1 MPTPV
6 AAHRPKR
13 ITAIVPYFGYARSD
27 RRDSRRGPIAAS
39 LVAELMQAAGIGHVT
54 LVDVHAAQIEGFF
67 RVPVDHLT
75 AIPSLCDVLR
85 GRLPA
90 DTVVV
95 SPDAGRVQS
104 ATEYA
109 QRLGLPLAVMHKR
122 RGSGHETTVT
132 HVVGDVGDRP
142 CLIIDDMIS
151 TGGTIVESANAL
163 REAGSRSEF
172 IVSATHGVFVDGA
185 CTRMADAGVKRV
197 IVTDSVTEPE
207 RRCPNAEVV
216 SIAPLLAGKH
226 PTPLLQSA
234 YRLTNVAGTCVAAA
248 SPLARAMTNA
258 STFIPQEEARRCREI
273 RTTNSEKRTR
283 IKVRVTALAKE
294 RRRSRIDRIASD
306 RSRQVVTVFVRR
318 RAWGDHS
325 RSRRRTARAPVHSR

>member
-1 MPTPV
+1 MDGIVLFGGSGTAALTAAVARELGIRVGDRRVERFPDGEISVVLDEPVRGLDVFVLLPTSPSV
-6 AAHRPKR
+6 NDHLMELLIFADACRRASAER

-95 SPDAGRVQS
+95 SPDSGRVQS

-132 HVVGDVGDRP
+132 HVVGDVRDRP

-172 IVSATHGVFVDGA
+172 IVSATHGVFVDDA

-197 IVTDSVTEPE
+197 IVTDSVAEPE
-207 RRCPNAEVV
+207 RRCPAAEVV
-216 SIAPLLAGKH
+216 SIAPLLAE
-226 PTPLLQSA
+226 SI
-234 YRLTNVAGTCVAAA
+234 RLRFS
-248 SPLARAMTNA
+248 SP
-258 STFIPQEEARRCREI
+258 P
-273 RTTNSEKRTR
+273 
-283 IKVRVTALAKE
+283 
-294 RRRSRIDRIASD
+294 
-306 RSRQVVTVFVRR
+306 VV
-318 RAWGDHS
+318 
-325 RSRRRTARAPVHSR
+325 